1 MRIPAYYSQLLLL
14 TQNKVMAPTASSTIY
29 SNTIQRV
36 FPHIMSGSIR
46 QKNTDFIV
54 TEIPS
59 VSPVGTGEHVWLKL
73 QKSGENS
80 DWLAGLLARIA
91 QIKRRDVSYAGMK
104 DRHAVTTQWFSVY
117 LPGKTAPNWQ
127 EHLPESIQL
136 LEETR
141 HERKLRL
148 GTLKGNHFQIIIR
161 DCHFNKQ
168 NDEQQGNTQQIE
180 QRIALIQAQGVP
192 NYFGEQRFG
201 RNFNNLHKA
210 EAWFSGQFTPKK
222 RQLQSIFLSAAR
234 SWIFNQILSQRVQQQ
249 TWNKAIEGDVFMLS
263 GSKSWFAEPLDTD
276 IVQRVAE
283 KQLSPTAALW
293 GLGELASKQ
302 TIQQLEQQ
310 IATENPHFVQGLEK
324 HKLRQDRR
332 NLRLFVNDIEAQ
344 WLDIHSLQ
352 LSFSLPAGSYA
363 TTVLDEI
370 LTISQ

>member
-1 MRIPAYYSQLLLL
+1 MTS
-14 TQNKVMAPTASSTIY
+14 MASSIY
-29 SNTIQRV
+29 NGAFQRV
-36 FPHIMSGSIR
+36 FPKIMSGVIR

-59 VSPVGTGEHVWLKL
+59 VTPVGTGEHVWLKL

-91 QIKRRDVSYAGMK
+91 KVKRRDVSYAGMK
-104 DRHAVTTQWFSVY
+104 DRHAVTTQWFSIY
-117 LPGKTAPNWQ
+117 LPGKAAPNWQ
-127 EHLPESIQL
+127 ERLPESIQL
-136 LEETR
+136 LAETR

-161 DCHFNKQ
+161 DCQFSGLENSA
-168 NDEQQGNTQQIE
+168 QIE
-180 QRIALIQAQGVP
+180 QRVALIRAQGVP

-210 EAWFSGQFTPKK
+210 EAWFAGEFTPKK

-249 TWNKAIEGDVFMLS
+249 TWNKAIEGDVFMFS
-263 GSKSWFAEPLDTD
+263 SSKSWFSETVDSNIL
-276 IVQRVAE
+276 QRITAKE
-283 KQLSPTAALW
+283 LNPTAALW
-293 GLGELASKQ
+293 GVGELASKHG
-302 TIQQLEQQ
+302 IQQLEQQ
-310 IATENPHFVQGLEK
+310 IATDNAHFAQGLEQ

-332 NLRLFVNDIEAQ
+332 SLRLLVNDIEAQ
-344 WLDIHSLQ
+344 WLDKNSLQ
-352 LSFSLPAGSYA
+352 LRFSLPAGSYA

-370 LTISQ
+370 LDTL